1 MRDGSCAKQLL
12 HLQRQRLPEHLQPAP
27 LSSHVVL
34 MAWLL
39 NNGEVSKLWLRMWTV
54 TLAGSTRACVRHEQA
69 RVHIECKGYCAED
82 GRSNL
87 GAV

>member
-12 HLQRQRLPEHLQPAP
+12 HLHRQRLPEHVQSAP

-39 NNGEVSKLWLRMWTV
+39 NNGEVSKLRLLMCKSDSRNLRTCMGLSSFT
-54 TLAGSTRACVRHEQA
+54 GMDKHECTSFA
-69 RVHIECKGYCAED
+69 
-82 GRSNL
+82 
-87 GAV
+87 